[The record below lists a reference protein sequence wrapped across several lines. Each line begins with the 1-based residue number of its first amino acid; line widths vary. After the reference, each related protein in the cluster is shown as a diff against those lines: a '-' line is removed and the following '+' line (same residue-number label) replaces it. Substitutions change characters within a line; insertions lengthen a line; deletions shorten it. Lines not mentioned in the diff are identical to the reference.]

1 MTVPFLTLL
10 ASRAI
15 LIALSITSRIRHALT
30 GGIAD
35 LAFSAVVAAIAITGL
50 RSSSSRRRAL
60 GPSARIIVR
69 VVRYA
74 SC

>member
-15 LIALSITSRIRHALT
+15 LIALAITSRIRHALT

-50 RSSSSRRRAL
+50 RSSSWRRAL